1 MYPTFQGQVKNG
13 RLVVDELQSRGER
26 MLSGKDVAVVVL
38 DERSADGNGHVWT
51 GRYDGGSVTGAG
63 AALSEYEGKQAL
75 VIVRDDLVGV
85 GQVDAFD
92 QKFQLGAKLGDLD
105 T

>member
-1 MYPTFQGQVKNG
+1 MYPTFQGQVRNG
-13 RLVVDELQSRGER
+13 RLVVDELQSRGAR
-26 MLSGKDVAVVVL
+26 MLAGKEVAVVVL
-38 DERSADGNGHVWT
+38 DERSPASNGHVWT
-51 GRYDGGSVTGAG
+51 GRYDDGAVSG
-63 AALSEYEGKQAL
+63 MGDALTQLEGRQAM
-75 VIVRDDLVGV
+75 VVVRDDLVGV